1 MIMKIALLALAG
13 ALGTLS
19 RYGLAGLVQRL
30 AGPYFPWGTLAVNIL
45 GCFIVGVLWTLFRH
59 RLPVAAE
66 TRVIV
71 LVGFMGAFTTFS
83 AYILETGELMRDHEW
98 IYAFANFS
106 LQNGLGLA
114 ALMVGMATGRLI

>member
-1 MIMKIALLALAG
+1 MLLKISLLAFAG

-30 AGPYFPWGTLAVNIL
+30 VGPYFPWGTLAVNVF
-45 GCFIVGVLWTLFRH
+45 GCFIVGVLWSLFRH
-59 RLPVAAE
+59 RLPVSPE
-66 TRVIV
+66 TRVVV

-83 AYILETGELMRDHEW
+83 AYILETEELMRAHEW

-106 LQNGLGLA
+106 LQNGLGIA
-114 ALMVGMATGRLI
+114 ALLVGMAAGHLV